1 MGKDTSNDG
10 DDNLDPLRVL
20 ARALVPHLRD
30 ELGLDAGPRMATM
43 MTADETPSPRA
54 TKEACR
60 RGLVR
65 GARKLHRRWTFEVS
79 AWREFIEANG
89 ERPRPQTIPRQST
102 TNPEDAVIEELRREL
117 GFVTPATKTT
127 RRA

>member
-10 DDNLDPLRVL
+10 DDNLNPLRVL

-54 TKEACR
+54 TKEACSTR
-60 RGLVR
+60 ARTWGAEASPSLDLRGLRV
-65 GARKLHRRWTFEVS
+65 A
-79 AWREFIEANG
+79 
-89 ERPRPQTIPRQST
+89 
-102 TNPEDAVIEELRREL
+102 
-117 GFVTPATKTT
+117 
-127 RRA
+127 